1 MKIRK
6 KKPNRKK
13 KACSYYTLQTKNA
26 SSVVCSKIRLWI
38 KPALALKIAKPAT
51 KCHCQRHLPRPLCF
65 QL

>member
-6 KKPNRKK
+6 KKTNRKK
-13 KACSYYTLQTKNA
+13 KLAHITPYKKNA

>member
-6 KKPNRKK
+6 KKTNRKK
-13 KACSYYTLQTKNA
+13 KLAHITPYKKKNA